1 MTKYNVLFLSAV
13 LLALSGEVR
22 AEEIISQSIS
32 GDACDDRL
40 TDDGEQT
47 AENRAVDKAGLSAVK
62 LSGIIQR
69 NYPDLSTN
77 AIDTIAY
84 RIIDEYMV
92 NTAHAVKLSDADRV
106 CVKFMADVEM
116 STADL
121 EKLVDEYKDSDAPAE
136 QIAEVV
142 KQVEENTA
150 FKPRNLEDKK
160 LLYIKKMVF
169 KDGTETSHYEDLLT
183 GLFSNSEYF
192 YVTKDKSVADFILT
206 PRLSEAVVGG
216 KLKAKN
222 HIMRIAVELETVFA
236 TGTAEPIV
244 ERQNHF
250 TSFARD
256 KDEQKL
262 ADDLVRKLLTNA
274 SKEMSR
280 KIDKYS
286 AEELKKAR
294 FKQ

>member
-1 MTKYNVLFLSAV
+1 MTKYNILFLSAV
-13 LLALSGEVR
+13 MLALAGEVK
-22 AEEIISQSIS
+22 AEGIISQSVS

-40 TDDGEQT
+40 ADDGEQT
-47 AENRAVDKAGLSAVK
+47 AKNRAIDKAGLAAIK

-69 NYPDLSTN
+69 NYPDLSAN

-116 STADL
+116 TTDDM
-121 EKLVDEYKDSDAPAE
+121 EKLVEEYKDSDAPAE

-142 KQVEENTA
+142 KQVEENTTL
-150 FKPRNLEDKK
+150 KPQKLEDKK
-160 LLYIKKMVF
+160 LLYIKKMIF
-169 KDGTETSHYEDLLT
+169 WNGNETSHYEDLLT

-192 YVTKDKSVADFILT
+192 YVTEDKSVADFVLT
-206 PRLSEAVVGG
+206 PRLSEAVVDE
-216 KLKAKN
+216 LDAKN
-222 HIMRIAVELETVFA
+222 HKMQVTIEMEAVSPMGNTAPIIEKQKHFVLFA
-236 TGTAEPIV
+236 
-244 ERQNHF
+244 
-250 TSFARD
+250 SD

-262 ADDLVRKLLTNA
+262 ADDLVRKLLTKA

-280 KIDKYS
+280 KIDKYL
-286 AEELKKAR
+286 ANELEKDKFR
-294 FKQ
+294 Q

>member
-22 AEEIISQSIS
+22 AEGIISQSIS

-47 AENRAVDKAGLSAVK
+47 AENRAVDKAGLAAVK

-69 NYPDLSTN
+69 NYPDLSAN
-77 AIDTIAY
+77 AIDTVAY

-121 EKLVDEYKDSDAPAE
+121 EKLVDEYKDSEAPAE

-142 KQVEENTA
+142 KQVKENTS
-150 FKPRNLEDKK
+150 FKPQNLEDKK

-169 KDGTETSHYEDLLT
+169 WNGGETSHYDDLLT
-183 GLFSNSEYF
+183 GLFSNSDYF
-192 YVTKDKSVADFILT
+192 YVTKDKSVADFVLT
-206 PRLSEAVVGG
+206 PRLNEAVVDEIDSR
-216 KLKAKN
+216 N
-222 HIMRIAVELETVFA
+222 HKMQITVELETLSSMGATAPLVEKQKHFILFA
-236 TGTAEPIV
+236 
-244 ERQNHF
+244 
-250 TSFARD
+250 SD

-262 ADDLVRKLLTNA
+262 ADDLVRKLLTKA

-286 AEELKKAR
+286 AEELEKVR
-294 FKQ
+294 LKQ